1 MRSWGYEVMRSW
13 GHRWDDSLTSSPAA
27 SQTLDHGSGVWV
39 LLSLYLWSPSWKPC
53 ECFWAHSGRLELE
66 EEQGTRGE
74 TEADMHHRLLRST
87 QTGSLITS
95 SVFESPRATR
105 TERYSAGLVW
115 RHHIASARLSVE
127 LIVLPYRVLLWHIF
141 CGMILFQH
149 TVQSDITTIMNKHCY
164 PCVDVRGFLSALLS
178 APMPRWLLL

>member
-1 MRSWGYEVMRSW
+1 MRLW
-13 GHRWDDSLTSSPAA
+13 GHEVIDEMT
-27 SQTLDHGSGVWV
+27 
-39 LLSLYLWSPSWKPC
+39 LSLRLLQPLRLSIPALEF
-53 ECFWAHSGRLELE
+53 ECCSVFIFYHHRGNLVSVSEHIQGVSSSSRKRNG
-66 EEQGTRGE
+66 GTRGE

-105 TERYSAGLVW
+105 TERYPAGLVW